1 MDVSS
6 SCFYGLDINS
16 IKDPNNQVLKNV
28 EKIFTP
34 GISQKLKL
42 FLLCKIK
49 YLIRLQLQ
57 IMKECFLFSKTSSGS
72 RVHE

>member
-49 YLIRLQLQ
+49 YLI
-57 IMKECFLFSKTSSGS
+57 KTSTSNYERMFS
-72 RVHE
+72 FLKN